1 MVEQNL
7 KKEILEMIDK
17 IDNEKILRKIKF
29 IIIGISGQKIRA

>member
-1 MVEQNL
+1 MLKQNL

-29 IIIGISGQKIRA
+29 ITIGITEKK

>member
-1 MVEQNL
+1 MLKQNL

-29 IIIGISGQKIRA
+29 IIVGIGG

>member
-1 MVEQNL
+1 MLKQNL

-29 IIIGISGQKIRA
+29 IIVGISG

>member
-1 MVEQNL
+1 MLKQNL

-29 IIIGISGQKIRA
+29 IIIGITG